1 MQTKKYVPPA
11 KQQQQQHK
19 KWQPEQKTNIQLKK
33 QSELNMKYSS
43 NDFPELNSKSKTQIE
58 RIPFSFADVNE
69 KYKTNQQKKEEAEK
83 EKENSI
89 NKLTPGWMYIRR
101 NIDDIDNKHKI
112 EYKYGPES
120 EHYTASLIQREK
132 DEKKQSDIY
141 FRKLVEWW
149 QWDRDEQNRL
159 LGDCSPYWGT
169 ATLMEMYDVDTAD
182 DKESYRKRW
191 NQKTFVNESA
201 ALESAALDEPA
212 ALEPAALEPASNN
225 IEYDSIKYNV

>member
-1 MQTKKYVPPA
+1 MQTNKYVHPA

-19 KWQPEQKTNIQLKK
+19 HKQWQPEQKTNIQLKK

-43 NDFPELNSKSKTQIE
+43 NDFPELNSKSKNQIE
-58 RIPFSFADVNE
+58 RIPFSFADVTE
-69 KYKTNQQKKEEAEK
+69 KYKTNQQKKEDE

-101 NIDDIDNKHKI
+101 NIDIDNKHKI

-169 ATLMEMYDVDTAD
+169 ATLMEMYDVDTAN

-191 NQKTFVNESA
+191 NQKTFVNEPA
-201 ALESAALDEPA
+201 ALESAALVES
-212 ALEPAALEPASNN
+212 AALEPASNN
-225 IEYDSIKYNV
+225 IEYDSII

>member
-1 MQTKKYVPPA
+1 MQTKKYIPPA
-11 KQQQQQHK
+11 KQQQQQQQQNK
-19 KWQPEQKTNIQLKK
+19 QWQPVQKTNSHLKK

-58 RIPFSFADVNE
+58 RIPFSFADVTE
-69 KYKTNQQKKEEAEK
+69 KYKTNQQKKEEEEK

-89 NKLTPGWMYIRR
+89 NKLMPGWMYIRR
-101 NIDDIDNKHKI
+101 NIDNKHKI

-120 EHYTASLIQREK
+120 DHYTASLIQRKK

-141 FRKLVEWW
+141 FRKLVELW

-201 ALESAALDEPA
+201 ALVESAALESA
-212 ALEPAALEPASNN
+212 VLESAVLESASNN
-225 IEYDSIKYNV
+225 IEYDSIKYN